1 MSQLDAYSITS
12 PCGGLATIRACEDEE
27 VRREQYAER
36 REAMYLDSYDS
47 VPSRYRG
54 SLLLEAVSELTQ
66 GETLD
71 DQIVDAY
78 AKGDD
83 QAMVCAMRTLL
94 NNYRRQIAERETV
107 EAMAE

>member
-1 MSQLDAYSITS
+1 MSPLDAYHITS
-12 PCGGLATIRACEDEE
+12 PCGGLAAIRACEDEE

-36 REAMYLDSYDS
+36 RKSMYRDHYES
-47 VPSRYRG
+47 VPNRYRG
-54 SLLLEAVSELTQ
+54 SLLLEAVSEMSQ

-83 QAMVCAMRTLL
+83 MEMGRALCALL
-94 NNYRRQIAERETV
+94 SNYRRQIAERETA
-107 EAMAE
+107 EAMGE